1 MSRINRSLV
10 FGGTAVLGLFVS
22 GSILLAA
29 PKAPA
34 PAKLP
39 SLAPFYLSYVNPD
52 GQDSLLRRL
61 GVTQTI
67 VDAKADT
74 APEKV
79 RVNKVTATA
88 DAVQTTVPNAVRV
101 AQTKIAAHQAAAK
114 PKVVS
119 RSTGPATDPGII
131 GYALSFRGLPYR
143 FGGTSPGTGF
153 DCSGFT
159 KYVFG
164 KFGISLPRSSYEQ
177 YHAGSPIAKG
187 DLKPGDLVFFTTYT
201 RGPSHV
207 GIYMGGGRFV
217 DSSNRGVV
225 VQDMTTGYYGERY
238 LGARR
243 VNK

>member
-1 MSRINRSLV
+1 MSRINRSFV
-10 FGGTAVLGLFVS
+10 VGGTAVLCLFVS
-22 GSILLAA
+22 GSMLLAA
-29 PKAPA
+29 PKAPPPAQLPPIA
-34 PAKLP
+34 P
-39 SLAPFYLSYVNPD
+39 SYLSYVKPD
-52 GQDSLLRRL
+52 GQDLWLRRL

-74 APEKV
+74 APEKA
-79 RVNKVTATA
+79 RVNKVAAAKSVPVPTA
-88 DAVQTTVPNAVRV
+88 VKV
-101 AQTKIAAHQAAAK
+101 AQAKIVAKQAASK

-119 RSTGPATDPGII
+119 RSAGPAADPGII
-131 GYALSFRGLPYR
+131 GYALSFRGTPYR
-143 FGGTSPGTGF
+143 FGGTSPSTGF

-159 KYVFG
+159 RYVFG
-164 KFGISLPRSSYEQ
+164 KFGISLPRASYDQ
-177 YHAGSPIAKG
+177 YRAGSPVPKG

-201 RGPSHV
+201 NGASHV

-225 VQDMTTGYYGERY
+225 VQDMTSGYYGERY